1 MKSLASREMS
11 SNSSASKSNSA
22 DVTFANVSTSVS
34 PAKGDR
40 PDSLQRQRQQQQQ
53 LLLLL
58 VEKKIFKIRS
68 D

>member
-1 MKSLASREMS
+1 MKSLASCEMS

-40 PDSLQRQRQQQQQ
+40 PDSLQRQQQ
-53 LLLLL
+53 LLLPL
-58 VEKKIFKIRS
+58 VEKKIFKIR
-68 D
+68 